1 MELRTNDGFQDDE
14 TTMWQRTI
22 IGRGATI
29 GPGRW
34 MGRNR
39 SQSVAI
45 GRNQVGGGKAWWVV
59 GRLGGCGVE
68 GFQRRLACSQS
79 TRATQHAKQFQ

>member
-1 MELRTNDGFQDDE
+1 MELRTNDDFKDDK

-29 GPGRW
+29 CPGRW
-34 MGRNR
+34 MGRDR

-45 GRNQVGGGKAWWVV
+45 RWGGGWWVV